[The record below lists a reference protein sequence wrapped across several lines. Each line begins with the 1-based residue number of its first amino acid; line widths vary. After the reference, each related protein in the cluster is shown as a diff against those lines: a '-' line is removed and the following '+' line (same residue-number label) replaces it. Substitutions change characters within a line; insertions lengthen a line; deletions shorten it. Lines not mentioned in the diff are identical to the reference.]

1 MIDQYIPSLK
11 TYRAIAIDVG
21 TKDSLLASNQEL
33 DRALKR
39 FGVTHIYEEYDGDH
53 TNRIADRL
61 ETSVL
66 PFFSGHLSFAPRK
79 SSDDAAIR

>member
-1 MIDQYIPSLK
+1 
-11 TYRAIAIDVG
+11 
-21 TKDSLLASNQEL
+21 L

-66 PFFSGHLSFAPRK
+66 PFFSGHLSFSPRK